1 MRITNSLFY
10 TNATNDYQRNMK
22 TLYDINTQLSSGM
35 KIQNSYEDS
44 GTFVDAMRLNYEVAT
59 LEQVKES
66 SSKAQTYANNT
77 DKTLNQFTDA
87 LDQFKTKLIQ
97 ASSGTHS
104 TTSLDAL
111 ANELEALKR
120 HMISLGNT
128 SINGQYLFSGSA
140 VTKKPLDD
148 LGNYQGNDESVE
160 AIIGSGVKLPYNING
175 KDLFLGTDSDYN
187 KVIST
192 NVKMLNQT
200 LLHPKVMQGLDS
212 NPKEEYLSES
222 NTIRDMVGD
231 SDADA
236 LNDPKPVFYLSGRN
250 SDGETIKTKFDMSSS
265 SKISDLLEKIGN
277 EFGNTSTNQ
286 VVEVSMNAHGQ
297 IEVKDLKK
305 GNSLLQMHL
314 FAAVDRNATNLAG
327 SADQSSIDD
336 LLAQNNVDII
346 EFIKSDFKS
355 VNTASTINSREDIYS
370 SGTFY
375 VGFPMKDS
383 DGNEAKLTTKLQDIM
398 GVKTTELEINGT
410 YYEVNSTS
418 SVSDFINN
426 IEAEYTGVSARI
438 ENGQIIVDK
447 GSYSGALSISITARD
462 TANPPLDG
470 SGNLVDAFS
479 TPDAMNYERRG
490 FSKDGNQLSGNISQI
505 IKGTN
510 EYATSSTKIFN
521 VTGQDLDTTS
531 LTLDYKDVFG
541 NSNSA
546 TINFLDSG
554 STFSVNGNTYNIF
567 DSSGVITKADDV
579 TYQQINDIV
588 SMLVSNKL
596 PTDSD
601 TSGTIDFSEY
611 NSAITDAKAVVEVG
625 LDYKGRLEIKDKQ
638 NSQTSIEFAM
648 YDSKS
653 NDYSATPS
661 TLNFMANDLITIEEP
676 KIDFY
681 KDLDQMIEAV
691 RNGTFRMDS
700 QGSNPRNIGMQNSIQ
715 RLDHL
720 LDHVTKEHTKIG
732 SYSNALSQAS
742 DRAQLLSINVQTV
755 RSEVIDVDMGE
766 AYMKFQQ
773 LSNSYQAMLSTVAKI
788 NSMSLL
794 NYM

>member
-1 MRITNSLFY
+1 
-10 TNATNDYQRNMK
+10 MK

-355 VNTASTINSREDIYS
+355 VNTASTISSREDIYS
-370 SGTFY
+370 PGTFY

-383 DGNEAKLTTKLQDIM
+383 DGNYVKEDTVLSTFMPNIDHINVNGDITTITSTNTVQDLMTKITNEY
-398 GVKTTELEINGT
+398 GGTARLE
-410 YYEVNSTS
+410 
-418 SVSDFINN
+418 D
-426 IEAEYTGVSARI
+426 
-438 ENGQIIVDK
+438 GQIIVE
-447 GSYSGALSISITARD
+447 STAGALSFSIIAED
-462 TANPPLDG
+462 SSNNPV
-470 SGNLVDAFS
+470 SAFATS
-479 TPDAMNYERRG
+479 DAMNFERRG

-700 QGSNPRNIGMQNSIQ
+700 QGSDPRNIGMQNSIQ